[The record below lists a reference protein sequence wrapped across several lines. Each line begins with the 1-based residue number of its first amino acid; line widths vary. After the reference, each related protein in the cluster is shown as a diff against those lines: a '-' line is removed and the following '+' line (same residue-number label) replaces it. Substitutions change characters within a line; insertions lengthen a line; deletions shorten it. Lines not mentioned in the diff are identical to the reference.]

1 MKKQVTIIIVT
12 YKSTH
17 IIGEALK
24 NIVNRGY
31 PIIIIDNGSNDNLED
46 FLKENYQNSQ
56 IELIKLANNVGFS
69 KANNIALRKIK
80 TTYGFL
86 LNPDA
91 IITEAS
97 IENLVKQ
104 ADKYEDVA
112 LAGAFDTKKENPTA
126 EETRQAIESHKKTI
140 KIIDENEEYIQTNF
154 LCGGYMLLKI
164 AIFQKIGFLDENL
177 FLYCED
183 EEICDRAIKHNYKI
197 IQVKDSFAYHNEHSA
212 TATKGL
218 IQKYYLLYKRYNYMG
233 WSRIYLKRKRGK
245 KPTKL
250 FISLIFQLFSSL
262 FFLLTFRINKF
273 TIRLA
278 RATGGLKNLLF
289 FKEDGKDSS
298 LRPF

>member
-126 EETRQAIESHKKTI
+126 EETHQAIESHKKTI

-177 FLYCED
+177 FLYCDD
-183 EEICDRAIKHNYKI
+183 EEICDRAIEHNYKI
-197 IQVKDSFAYHNEHSA
+197 IQVKDSFCFHLISQSTKKVKIFDKI
-212 TATKGL
+212 TA
-218 IQKYYLLYKRYNYMG
+218 
-233 WSRIYLKRKRGK
+233 IYV
-245 KPTKL
+245 
-250 FISLIFQLFSSL
+250 
-262 FFLLTFRINKF
+262 
-273 TIRLA
+273 
-278 RATGGLKNLLF
+278 KN
-289 FKEDGKDSS
+289 
-298 LRPF
+298 